1 MYVDKIPSISMEKL
15 HFFFFNMIFLVF
27 LLQFTF
33 LTADTPPNNYL
44 FINCGSKSTVNAD
57 DRSFV
62 GDVINNSG
70 HSFAVGK
77 SKSIQEHPNS
87 STSTDTAPLYQT
99 ARVFKQRSSYEFD
112 VTEKGTYMV
121 RLHFYVFKSKKID
134 LGDAQFNVSASG
146 ISLLSNFRIL
156 KNTSSLPVIKEFLLT
171 VNVGKFRINF
181 IPAQEK
187 SFAYIN
193 AIEVLLTHR
202 NYGLASSDD
211 SLPQVS
217 SKGRNGTYHTLLPW
231 VLKTIQRINIGGSFL
246 DASNETV
253 LWRNW
258 ISDEKNLLPGSSVK
272 TCNPPATGFPLRL
285 DEEDALYYAPK
296 LVYLT
301 CRELKLNDGPGSN
314 VSSWRFA
321 VNKNARHLVRVHFCD
336 FLTEASNVNNF
347 SFFIYNSF
355 NQTIN
360 PYNMNITSPGVPFY
374 YDFVVDS
381 DDSGFLNISISPQD
395 LEDSMSKIAYL
406 NGVEIME
413 FLKERGMELGSLPVQ
428 GTQNKKRLLI
438 GSIGGVAIVFISIMG
453 FFWGRKC
460 WKAKQVEK
468 NLVSQAMPS
477 YEDGRT
483 VHASPAINFN
493 LKLKIPFSEI
503 LEATQNFNNKFL
515 IGEGGFGKVYKGIL
529 KSGVKVAVKR
539 SDSKHGQGLP
549 EFQTE
554 VLLLS
559 RIRHRNLVSLI
570 GYCNEGSEMILV
582 YEFMAKGALRD
593 HLYSLNEYDNSEK
606 SMTQPKL
613 SWSQRLQICI
623 GSAQGLHYLHSGS
636 DGGITHRDV
645 KSTNILLDENYVA
658 KVADFGLS
666 RSSPLEGDSFSMGI
680 KGSFGYLDPEYFK
693 TLQFTDKSDVYSFGV
708 VLLEVLCARP
718 AIATTTQMKEI
729 NLADWGLFWLNKGQI
744 EEIVDPFLLGK
755 INPNSLRKFGE
766 IVEKCL
772 KQNGDDRP
780 TMRDV
785 YWDLIYALQLQQTP
799 VQANPFDDS
808 TKDTSIELEF
818 LPDWYLHS
826 NNFPADREEVTMS
839 VEVDET
845 SYKTSRKSFS

>member
-1 MYVDKIPSISMEKL
+1 MEKL
-15 HFFFFNMIFLVF
+15 HFFFINMFFLVF

-44 FINCGSKSTVNAD
+44 FINCGSKSTVNVD
-57 DRSFV
+57 RRSFV
-62 GDVINNSG
+62 GDVIFNSG

-77 SKSIQEHPNS
+77 SEPIQEHPNS
-87 STSTDTAPLYQT
+87 SSSTDTATLYQT
-99 ARVFKQRSSYEFD
+99 ARVFKQGSSYEFN
-112 VTEKGTYMV
+112 VTKNGTYMV
-121 RLHFYVFKSKKID
+121 RLHFYVFTSKKID

-156 KNTSSLPVIKEFLLT
+156 KNTSTLPVIKEFLLT
-171 VNVGKFRINF
+171 VKVEKFRINF

-187 SFAYIN
+187 SFAFVN
-193 AIEVLLTHR
+193 AIEVLLTHQ

-211 SLPQVS
+211 PPPQVN
-217 SKGRNGTYHTLLPW
+217 SKGSNGTYHNMLSA
-231 VLKTIQRINIGGSFL
+231 VLQTIHRINIGGSFL
-246 DASNETV
+246 DASHEKI

-272 TCNPPATGFPLRL
+272 TCNPPAADFPLRL
-285 DEEDALYYAPK
+285 DEEKALYYAPK
-296 LVYLT
+296 PVYLT
-301 CRELKLNDGPGSN
+301 CRELNLNDDGQGSN

-321 VNKNARHLVRVHFCD
+321 VNKNARHLARVHFCD
-336 FLTEASNVNNF
+336 FLTIASNVNYF
-347 SFFIYNSF
+347 SFLIYNSF
-355 NQTIN
+355 NQTIS
-360 PYNMNITSPGVPFY
+360 PYNKKITDSGVPFY

-395 LEDSMSKIAYL
+395 LGDSMSKIAYL
-406 NGVEIME
+406 NGLEIME
-413 FLKERGMELGSLPVQ
+413 LLKEPGMELGPLPVP
-428 GTQNKKRLLI
+428 GTQNKKRLLIII

-460 WKAKQVEK
+460 SKAKQVEK
-468 NLVSQAMPS
+468 ITFSQAMPS

-483 VHASPAINFN
+483 VHASPAINLN

-515 IGEGGFGKVYKGIL
+515 IGEGGFGKVYEGIL
-529 KSGVKVAVKR
+529 KGDVKVAVKR

-554 VLLLS
+554 VLMLS

-606 SMTQPKL
+606 SFTKVKL
-613 SWSQRLQICI
+613 SWSQRLEICI

-636 DGGITHRDV
+636 DGGIIHRDV

-666 RSSPLEGDSFSMGI
+666 RSSPLEGDSFSTGI
-680 KGSFGYLDPEYFK
+680 KGSFGYLDPEYFT

-718 AIATTTQMKEI
+718 AIANTTRIEEI
-729 NLADWGLFWLNKGQI
+729 NLAHWGLFWLNKGQI

-772 KQNGDDRP
+772 KENGDDRP

-785 YWDLIYALQLQQTP
+785 YWDLIYTLQLQQTP

-818 LPDWYLHS
+818 PPAWSLHS
-826 NNFPADREEVTMS
+826 NNFPADQEDVTMS
-839 VEVDET
+839 MEVDDT
-845 SYKTSRKSFS
+845 SYTTSRKSFSQSRID

>member
-15 HFFFFNMIFLVF
+15 HFFFINMFFLVF

-33 LTADTPPNNYL
+33 FTADTPSKNYL
-44 FINCGSKSTVNAD
+44 FINCGSKSTITVD

-62 GDVINNSG
+62 GDVIINSG

-77 SKSIQEHPNS
+77 SEPIQEHPNS
-87 STSTDTAPLYQT
+87 SSSTDTAPLYQT

-112 VTEKGTYMV
+112 VTEKGTYM
-121 RLHFYVFKSKKID
+121 D
-134 LGDAQFNVSASG
+134 P
-146 ISLLSNFRIL
+146 

-181 IPAQEK
+181 IPTQEK
-187 SFAYIN
+187 SFAFIN

-211 SLPQVS
+211 SPPQVS
-217 SKGRNGTYHTLLPW
+217 SKGSNGTYHTLLSW
-231 VLKTIQRINIGGSFL
+231 VLQTIQRINIGGSFL
-246 DASNETV
+246 DASDDTV

-272 TCNPPATGFPLRL
+272 NCPATGFPLSFE
-285 DEEDALYYAPK
+285 DKEDALYYAPEP
-296 LVYLT
+296 VYLT
-301 CRELKLNDGPGSN
+301 CRELILNDGQGSN

-336 FLTEASNVNNF
+336 FLTKAINVNDF

-355 NQTIN
+355 NKTIN
-360 PYNMNITSPGVPFY
+360 PYNKDITASGVPFY

-381 DDSGFLNISISPQD
+381 DDSGFLNISISPQ
-395 LEDSMSKIAYL
+395 EDSMSKIAYL
-406 NGVEIME
+406 NGLEIME
-413 FLKERGMELGSLPVQ
+413 FLKEPGMELGSLPVQ
-428 GTQNKKRLLI
+428 GMQNKKRLLI
-438 GSIGGVAIVFISIMG
+438 GSIGGLAIVFISIMG
-453 FFWGRKC
+453 FFCGRKC

-468 NLVSQAMPS
+468 NFVSQAMPS

-766 IVEKCL
+766 IVERCL

-785 YWDLIYALQLQQTP
+785 CWDLIYALQLQQTP

-808 TKDTSIELEF
+808 TRDTSIELEF
-818 LPDWYLHS
+818 LPAWYLHS

-839 VEVDET
+839 MEVDDT

>member
-1 MYVDKIPSISMEKL
+1 MEKL
-15 HFFFFNMIFLVF
+15 HFFFINMFFLVF

-44 FINCGSKSTVNAD
+44 FINCGSKSTVNID
-57 DRSFV
+57 DRIFV
-62 GDVINNSG
+62 GDMIINSG

-77 SKSIQEHPNS
+77 SEPIQEHPNS
-87 STSTDTAPLYQT
+87 SSSTDTATLYQT
-99 ARVFKQRSSYEFD
+99 ARVFKQRSSYEFN

-121 RLHFYVFKSKKID
+121 RLHFYVFTSKKID

-171 VNVGKFRINF
+171 VNGGKFRINF

-187 SFAYIN
+187 SFAFIN
-193 AIEVLLTHR
+193 AIEVLLTHK

-211 SLPQVS
+211 PPPQVT
-217 SKGRNGTYHTLLPW
+217 SKGSNGTYHNLLSE
-231 VLKTIQRINIGGSFL
+231 VVQTIHRINIGGSFL
-246 DASNETV
+246 NASNDIV

-258 ISDEKNLLPGSSVK
+258 ISDEKNLLRGSSVK
-272 TCNPPATGFPLRL
+272 PCNPPATVFSLRFE
-285 DEEDALYYAPK
+285 DEEDALYYAPG

-301 CRELKLNDGPGSN
+301 CRELNLKDGPGSN
-314 VSSWRFA
+314 VSSWHFA
-321 VNKNARHLVRVHFCD
+321 VNKNARHLVRVRFCD
-336 FLTEASNVNNF
+336 FLTDASNVNNF

-360 PYNMNITSPGVPFY
+360 PYNYKKIIAAGVLFY

-381 DDSGFLNISISPQD
+381 DDSGFLKISISPQD
-395 LEDSMSKIAYL
+395 LGDSMNKIAYL
-406 NGVEIME
+406 NGLEMME
-413 FLKERGMELGSLPVQ
+413 FLKEPGMELGSLPVQ

-438 GSIGGVAIVFISIMG
+438 IICSIGGVAIVFISIMG
-453 FFWGRKC
+453 SFCGRKC

-468 NLVSQAMPS
+468 ITVSQAMPS

-483 VHASPAINFN
+483 VHASPAINLN

-515 IGEGGFGKVYKGIL
+515 IGEGGFGKVYEGIL
-529 KSGVKVAVKR
+529 KSDVKVAVKR

-593 HLYSLNEYDNSEK
+593 HLYSLNEFDNSEK
-606 SMTQPKL
+606 SFTQVKL

-718 AIATTTQMKEI
+718 AIATTTQMEEI

-744 EEIVDPFLLGK
+744 EETVDPFLLGK

-780 TMRDV
+780 TMHDV

-818 LPDWYLHS
+818 LPAWYLHS
-826 NNFPADREEVTMS
+826 NNFPADQEEVN
-839 VEVDET
+839 DT
-845 SYKTSRKSFS
+845 SYITAHKPFSQSRID

>member
-1 MYVDKIPSISMEKL
+1 MYVDKIPSISMEKH
-15 HFFFFNMIFLVF
+15 HFFFFNMFFLVF

-87 STSTDTAPLYQT
+87 SSSTDTAPLYQT

-217 SKGRNGTYHTLLPW
+217 SKGRNG
-231 VLKTIQRINIGGSFL
+231 
-246 DASNETV
+246 
-253 LWRNW
+253 
-258 ISDEKNLLPGSSVK
+258 
-272 TCNPPATGFPLRL
+272 FPLRL

-336 FLTEASNVNNF
+336 FLTEAN
-347 SFFIYNSF
+347 
-355 NQTIN
+355 
-360 PYNMNITSPGVPFY
+360 
-374 YDFVVDS
+374 
-381 DDSGFLNISISPQD
+381 DSGFLNISISPQD

-818 LPDWYLHS
+818 LPDWNLHS

>member
-1 MYVDKIPSISMEKL
+1 MEKL
-15 HFFFFNMIFLVF
+15 HFFFINMFFLVF

-44 FINCGSKSTVNAD
+44 FNCGSKSTVNVD

-62 GDVINNSG
+62 GDVIINSG
-70 HSFAVGK
+70 HSFVVGK
-77 SKSIQEHPNS
+77 SEPIQEHPNS
-87 STSTDTAPLYQT
+87 SSSTDTAPLYQT

-121 RLHFYVFKSKKID
+121 RLHFYVFTSKKID
-134 LGDAQFNVSASG
+134 LGDAQFSVSASK

-156 KNTSSLPVIKEFLLT
+156 KNTSTLPVIKEFLLT
-171 VNVGKFRINF
+171 VKVEKFRINF

-187 SFAYIN
+187 SFAFVN
-193 AIEVLLTHR
+193 AIEVLLTHK

-211 SLPQVS
+211 PPPLVT
-217 SKGRNGTYHTLLPW
+217 SKGSNGTYHNLLSE
-231 VLKTIQRINIGGSFL
+231 VVQTIHRINIGGSFL
-246 DASNETV
+246 DASNDTV

-258 ISDEKNLLPGSSVK
+258 ISDEKNLLLGSSVK
-272 TCNPPATGFPLRL
+272 PCNPPATGFSLRFE

-301 CRELKLNDGPGSN
+301 CRELDLNNGQGSN

-336 FLTEASNVNNF
+336 FLTKASNVNNF
-347 SFFIYNSF
+347 SFFIYSSF

-360 PYNMNITSPGVPFY
+360 PNNKNIIPSGVPFY
-374 YDFVVDS
+374 YDFIVDS

-395 LEDSMSKIAYL
+395 LGDFMSKIAYL
-406 NGVEIME
+406 NGLEIME
-413 FLKERGMELGSLPVQ
+413 FLKEPGMELDSLPVQ
-428 GTQNKKRLLI
+428 GTQNKKRLLIFI

-468 NLVSQAMPS
+468 IIVSQAMPS

-483 VHASPAINFN
+483 VHASPAFN
-493 LKLKIPFSEI
+493 LNQLKLKIPFSEI

-515 IGEGGFGKVYKGIL
+515 IGEGGFGKVYEGIL

-666 RSSPLEGDSFSMGI
+666 RSSPLEGDSCSMGI

-718 AIATTTQMKEI
+718 AIATTTRMEEI

-755 INPNSLRKFGE
+755 TNPNSLRKFGE
-766 IVEKCL
+766 IVKKCL

-808 TKDTSIELEF
+808 TKDTSIEMEF
-818 LPDWYLHS
+818 LPAWYLHS
-826 NNFPADREEVTMS
+826 NNFPADQEEVTMS
-839 VEVDET
+839 VEVDDT